1 MGRNLSLGLV
11 LFLIALVSS
20 SCNNDGKAQED
31 FTESFSGS
39 FQSGSIVTDTND
51 DGVPANSAVFE
62 GNSTLGP
69 VSIQSLN
76 EFTAGDSPLGDCPE
90 GNTEFTLVRGNFVK
104 RFDQSGDLLF
114 GTWDQG
120 ISCFDPNTN
129 ISEATQTGFFSGGT
143 GQFVGAS
150 GSIQIHVVATFL
162 ATNIQQGYTF
172 GGATGTGDGVIE

>member
-1 MGRNLSLGLV
+1 MGIRGFGSFRQSFLRRRLIVMGRNLSLGLV

-90 GNTEFTLVRGNFVK
+90 G
-104 RFDQSGDLLF
+104 
-114 GTWDQG
+114 